1 MCDVNFENAMDLLYI
16 AKKYCVDKLVKVC
29 ANFLRDAITSDTVC
43 QIMEASRAISD
54 SEVYDQ
60 CLSFMWKNF
69 TDSLKSK
76 DFPTLCMRSMEDV
89 MAIENVIVKEEEL
102 YENLMRWAESECKR
116 QTLNVSWE
124 NKRKVLGDILYK
136 VRFPLM
142 KRKYFTKKVATTDLL
157 SDTEKLDVLMYLCS
171 KDIAPKYFQV
181 NERIQQVVRCVPVSC
196 TNSVPMKNRTASL
209 RFKVSH
215 PSLLHGILV
224 YGCSSGS
231 CEYSVKVCV
240 RDSSGKTLIC
250 PVETKLNTT
259 FKTRVYPVMLEYS
272 LPVATNL
279 ICKVH
284 LEMCGSENTY
294 SAKGIQKQSVSYGAG
309 KSVIFGCLNDKAEDT
324 CYGQIPGLLLT

>member
-1 MCDVNFENAMDLLYI
+1 MDLLYI

-29 ANFLRDAITSDTVC
+29 ANFLREAIAPDTVC

-76 DFPTLCMRSMEDV
+76 DFPTLCMRSLEDV

-142 KRKYFTKKVATTDLL
+142 KPKYFTKKVATADLL
-157 SDTEKLDVLMYLCS
+157 SDTEKVDVLMYHSS
-171 KDIAPKYFQV
+171 KDIAPKIFQV
-181 NERIQQVVRCVPVSC
+181 NERIQQVMRCDSVTSSVS
-196 TNSVPMKNRTASL
+196 MKYRTASL
-209 RFKVSH
+209 SFKVSH

-240 RDSSGKTLIC
+240 RNSSGKNLIR
-250 PVETKLNTT
+250 PVETKINTT
-259 FKTRVYPVMLEYS
+259 SDTNVYPVMLEYS
-272 LPVATNL
+272 LPVATNSN
-279 ICKVH
+279 CKVH
-284 LEMCGSENTY
+284 LEMDGNENTH
-294 SAKGIQKQSVSYGAG
+294 SSVGIEKARVSYGAW
-309 KSVIFGCLNDKAEDT
+309 KSVTFCRLNDKAEDT